1 MDEGQRTFLFLQG
14 PCGRFFWDLA
24 QALQQ
29 RGHRIE
35 RINLCGGD
43 ARDWPGTARNYRGL
57 PSRWTIFVDR
67 FMRDHAVTDLVLY
80 GDCRP
85 LHKAAHQM
93 ARMRKVRVH
102 VFEEGYVRPNW
113 MTLERDGVNGHSPF
127 MREPDRLHRLAER
140 LPPLPDL
147 PPIVA
152 APGFRRRD
160 TVRYYAHLIGG
171 RLTFRFPF
179 YKSHRPLL
187 ILHEAAG
194 WIRKYA
200 TASQTAQRS
209 RAVLSGLVT
218 GQYFLFPLQL
228 SSDYQIRVHSPF
240 SGMDEALEYV
250 LSSFAAFAPPEAMLV
265 VKEHPLDCNIRSWR
279 RVITRLSRRFGVEGR
294 VRHIAGGDLAELSRN
309 SRGMVVVNSTSA
321 TFALSE
327 GVPVIAL
334 GSAIYAID
342 GIVHPGALDGF
353 WSAPQPPDPKVYE
366 GFVRALHEKCLVRGG
381 LASDTALRILVEN
394 AVPRLLADDGDA
406 SHHTPADAPRA

>member
-1 MDEGQRTFLFLQG
+1 MSEQVRTFLFLQG

-24 QALQQ
+24 QELQR

-43 ARDWPGTARNYRGL
+43 VHDWPGPARNYRGL

-67 FMRDHAVTDLVLY
+67 FMRDRCVTDLVLY

-127 MREPDRLHRLAER
+127 VRDPGRLYRLAER

-147 PPIVA
+147 PPIMA
-152 APGFRRRD
+152 TPGFRTRD
-160 TVRYYAHLIGG
+160 TIRYYGHLLAG

-179 YKSHRPLL
+179 YESHRPLM

-194 WIRKYA
+194 WILKYA
-200 TASQTAQRS
+200 TAEQARQRS
-209 RAVLSGLVT
+209 RRVLSSLVK
-218 GQYFLFPLQL
+218 GQYFLLPLQL

-265 VKEHPLDCNIRSWR
+265 VKEHPLDCSIRSWR
-279 RVITRLSRRFGVEGR
+279 RVIARLARRVGVQGR
-294 VRHIAGGDLAELSRN
+294 VQHVASGDLANLSRN
-309 SRGMVVVNSTSA
+309 SRGVIVVNSTSA
-321 TFALSE
+321 TFALTE
-327 GVPVIAL
+327 GVPVMAL

-342 GIVHPGALDGF
+342 GIVHSGVLDSF
-353 WSAPQPPDPKVYE
+353 WRAPRAPDARIYQ

-381 LASDTALRILVEN
+381 LASDTALRILIEN
-394 AVPRLLADDGDA
+394 AVPRLLAEGDDA
-406 SHHTPADAPRA
+406 SFHTPADAPDT